1 MFSYEADSFKR
12 IIKKIKTVA
21 GSNIISIT
29 AFGSRARGDFS
40 GDSDMDVLVVVDKKT
55 SKDVSFINDIFY
67 KEEIK
72 TGIPF
77 SVTIISIQS
86 FDNNKRFKTGFYQNI
101 KKDGVVFYGINP

>member
-1 MFSYEADSFKR
+1 MFSYEADSFRR
-12 IIKKIKTVA
+12 IIKKVKMGG
-21 GSNIISIT
+21 GSDIISIT

-40 GDSDMDVLVVVDKKT
+40 GDSDMDVLVVVSKKT
-55 SKDVSFINDIFY
+55 SKNVSFINNIFY
-67 KEEIK
+67 EEEIK

-77 SVTIISIQS
+77 SVTVVSIQS